1 MLLSF
6 YHETVK
12 VLKHNERIRGITVPY
27 DPSIPLL
34 GIYPEETIVE
44 KDTSTPMFIAA
55 VFSTARTQ
63 KQPRCPLTNEWIK
76 KL

>member
-6 YHETVK
+6 YHKTVK
-12 VLKHNERIRGITVPY
+12 VLKHNERILGITVPY

-63 KQPRCPLTNEWIK
+63 RQPRRPLTNEWIK